1 MRNATRLTV
10 SVFGALAGVSGIVHG
25 IGDIVQG
32 NKAPDGIFILTW
44 PDSPFFDILAGE
56 PAMTIIPNFL
66 ITGILAVLFSLSFL
80 IWVTRYVE
88 RKNSGLVLILL
99 SAAMLLVGAGFGPF
113 ILGVIIGL
121 TATQIN
127 SPLNGWRAHV
137 PDGLRRFLGDLW
149 PWAFTAALIAWLM
162 LFPGINMVDYF
173 IGVANADIVYAIAAC
188 AFGFLL
194 LTIVTGLARD
204 ARKQTDFRRVP
215 AMSV

>member
-25 IGDIVQG
+25 IGDLLQG
-32 NKAPDGIFILTW
+32 NKAPDGMFIVTW

-66 ITGILAVLFSLSFL
+66 ITGILAVLFSVIFL
-80 IWVTRYVE
+80 LWATRYVE
-88 RKNSGLVLILL
+88 RKHSGLVLILL
-99 SAAMLLVGAGFGPF
+99 SVAMLLVGAGFGPF

-127 SPLNGWRAHV
+127 SPLNRWRAHV
-137 PDGLRRFLGDLW
+137 SDGLRRFLSDLW

-162 LFPGINMVDYF
+162 LFPGINLIDTF
-173 IGVANADIVYAIAAC
+173 IGVDSADIVYVLVLC

-194 LTIVTGLARD
+194 LTIFTALAHD
-204 ARKQTDFRRVP
+204 TRKQTDFQRVP
-215 AMSV
+215 AMSG